1 MKPRTT
7 MAGAAAGI
15 LLLVLTGV
23 AHALDGNF
31 DRSAE
36 VAKYLDVV
44 QNGSRLNMTRAAKE
58 LYVSGIDDP
67 KLAAAISERLLRDY
81 PTFGKTDR
89 ADGQYGAWM
98 VKALASTGIE
108 QYAAT
113 IQQLQSKS
121 KVVAVRKE
129 CKEELEK
136 IAWHKTKNRIM
147 NSRENHV
154 EGGNARVSQL
164 LNLIKSDDFT
174 YKQFAADRI
183 SWEKLLD
190 PRVLDEM
197 SAQLLRYMNDTG
209 RNASRAQG
217 KALGLY
223 AKLLGYSGLG
233 KYRDPLEQV
242 LASNASALLK
252 KHARDAIK
260 KMQ

>member
-1 MKPRTT
+1 MKLRTT
-7 MAGAAAGI
+7 IASAAAGFI
-15 LLLVLTGV
+15 LLVLTGV

-36 VAKYLDVV
+36 VAKYLDIV
-44 QNGSRLNMTRAAKE
+44 QTGSRLNMTRAAKE

-67 KLAAAISERLLRDY
+67 RLAAALSERLLRDT
-81 PTFGKTDR
+81 PSLVKNNR

-98 VKALASTGIE
+98 VKALASTGVE

-113 IQQLQSKS
+113 IEQVQSRV
-121 KVVAVRKE
+121 KVGAVRME

-136 IAWHKTKNRIM
+136 IAWHKAKNRIM

-154 EGGNARVSQL
+154 EGGNERASQL
-164 LNLIKSDDFT
+164 LNLIKADDFT
-174 YKQFAADRI
+174 FKQFAADRV
-183 SWEKLLD
+183 SWEKQLD
-190 PRVLDEM
+190 ERILDEM
-197 SAQLLRYMNDTG
+197 AEQLIRYMNDTG

-223 AKLLGYSGLG
+223 AKLLGYSGLS
-233 KYRDPLEQV
+233 KYRDPLDQV
-242 LASNASALLK
+242 LASKASALLK
-252 KHARDAIK
+252 KHAREAIK